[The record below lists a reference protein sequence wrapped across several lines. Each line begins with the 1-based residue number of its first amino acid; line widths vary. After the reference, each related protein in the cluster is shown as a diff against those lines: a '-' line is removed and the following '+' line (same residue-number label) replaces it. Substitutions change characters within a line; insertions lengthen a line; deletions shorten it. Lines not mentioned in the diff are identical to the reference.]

1 MLLPY
6 RSPPLRSPLR
16 CSVAFAL
23 VSGLL
28 PAMAAAQ
35 STRYDIFVNHDA
47 FVAQT
52 GAVAESGSVD
62 GPVGADF
69 VYRAKVKL
77 NGGSGEVANV
87 LLLQQLPAGAIFQEI
102 VAPAGVQCAQPLP
115 QAGDTIEAG
124 AALTCNL
131 ALVTATDFVAVDF
144 RVKLPSA
151 GTDWTAQA
159 SASSSDNADPDA
171 GEAAPNHSRIERTI
185 TTYERADLAVQI
197 LAPVNGASHTQGDK
211 VDYQLQ
217 VRNADSPYA
226 FALKAGEKAQLRF
239 PQPEGTEF
247 QGSPGGNGWV
257 CKLAND
263 TSANQPVPVWS
274 CSYTVPAGQSVGR
287 GQDLPLLSVP
297 LLVKTSGGQVVSAV
311 SVSGETATGQ
321 LFLDADPDNNTD
333 DVQIQ
338 VQPNVNLDMALT
350 KVVNPKVLDKQASA
364 PVPVT
369 YTLSAK
375 RVAGELVPQDIVVTD
390 TLPAGVTF
398 VGATG
403 NDWVCSNNAQIVRC
417 QYSGAFTPNLP
428 QITVKALVDV
438 SSVAAESVINNS
450 AEVSASNEPPANVG
464 ANNQA
469 QASVLVSNKVNLA
482 LSKSTT
488 ASVIASGQQYQYAI
502 KIKNN
507 GPLDV
512 LPGQTMMVTDQLD
525 GQLQFLGVAAGSP
538 WVCSP
543 ASSTATEL
551 GKLLTCTFSG
561 GIAAG
566 STSEL
571 LLNVVAHIDAAN
583 GQFASIA
590 NGAALEGMQ
599 GRDGAPLGQIVSSNK
614 VNISE
619 RQADLSI
626 SKSAAITGGAKAS
639 GAEVVYTLR
648 VKNDVP
654 ENGRNLDLQAAQT
667 VTVTDVIGNLLTDVS
682 AGVLGV
688 KTYDNSRYLTAE
700 VQMPEVPQGQAQGL
714 KAGSTAASDGC
725 SISGDNHQK
734 SATVSCT
741 LRNLP
746 ADPDVEYLVVIK
758 ARQYVDPQD
767 DATQT
772 NTIVNVADVRSPDTA
787 EFNTANNRAQAS
799 VVLEALTDLTV
810 TKQAAPESAAAGQ
823 AITYT
828 LTAKNSGPSQARQV
842 RVTDRLPLDTILVG
856 SAPSIS
862 GGSCSLSGGATF
874 AAGLEITEAN
884 RTMTCVWTDAVAEN
898 AQKTVSYQLRSRAK
912 DYPPQLD
919 NSVLVA
925 SVTPETDL
933 GNNSANE
940 TVPLD
945 KPQVDVL
952 VNMRHTHD
960 GIPLDTGKTQYT
972 ITVTNSGASQS
983 YATGV
988 QMVDQFPAAGS
999 TADFRFVSLDS
1010 VQLAN
1015 GDSRIGLDSC
1025 TVPAAGALASSLVC
1039 DFPWLA
1045 PNESVAI
1052 KFTMEPAA
1060 LLDGRAVGTVN
1071 HRATVAADVEVLGGM
1086 DVSKNNQTTDRT
1098 STYDPAQI
1106 SPEELDKLRYVDL
1119 SLTKTTSATS
1129 AVDVGDLIAY
1139 TLTVKNEED
1148 PAASPR
1154 NDLVNGQAV
1163 VSDVLP
1169 EGLALE
1175 GAAPAG
1181 CSYDEATRALRCEIT
1196 TLNAGEQVALPFSA
1210 KLLSRTEGQTR
1221 VVNSARLTSP
1231 GDTDE
1236 SNNDSHTETPL
1247 ALVDL
1252 ALRKT
1257 VDKAQAA
1264 AGDALT
1270 YTLTVVNN
1278 GPADSREA
1286 SVTDVLPEGLVFVQ
1300 ASPACRFDAG
1310 SRTLGCVLEPLAV
1323 GASVSLTVETT
1334 VDAALQG
1341 PASLVNT
1348 AVVELPG
1355 DSDPSNN
1362 ESSATTTIAGKDNG
1376 GGEGRPGDQTAV
1388 PVPALVP
1395 GTLLLMALAMAGLA
1409 ALRLGRRR

>member
-1 MLLPY
+1 MFHPYWTPALLAKM
-6 RSPPLRSPLR
+6 RGSMA
-16 CSVAFAL
+16 VAL
-23 VSGLL
+23 VSGIL
-28 PAMAAAQ
+28 PGVALAQ
-35 STRYDIFVNHDA
+35 STSYDIFVNHDA

-52 GAVAESGSVD
+52 GGVAESGSVD
-62 GPVGADF
+62 GPAGADF

-77 NGGSGEVANV
+77 NGGKGEVAHVN
-87 LLLQQLPAGAIFQEI
+87 LLQQLPAGAIFQKI
-102 VAPAGVQCAQPLP
+102 VAPAGVHCAEPLP
-115 QAGDTIEAG
+115 KAGDTFQAG
-124 AALTCNL
+124 AALSCTL
-131 ALVTATDFVAVDF
+131 DLVTATDFVAVDF

-151 GTDWTAQA
+151 GTDWTAYA
-159 SASSSDNADPDA
+159 SASSPDNRDPDA
-171 GEAAPNHSRIERTI
+171 SDAEPNHSRIARTI

-197 LAPVNGASHTQGDK
+197 LAPVDGSTHTQGDK
-211 VDYQLQ
+211 VDYQIQ

-226 FALKAGEKAQLRF
+226 FVLKAGEKAIVRF

-247 QGSPGGNGWV
+247 QGSPNGSGWV
-257 CKLAND
+257 CAKAEDN
-263 TSANQPVPVWS
+263 SANQPVPVWS
-274 CSYTVPAGQSVGR
+274 CSYTVPAGQTVAR
-287 GQDLPLLSVP
+287 NTDLPLLSVP
-297 LLVKTSGGQVVSAV
+297 LLVKTSEGQVASAV
-311 SVSGETATGQ
+311 AVSGQTATGQ

-338 VQPNVNLDMALT
+338 VQPNLNLDMALT
-350 KVVNPKVLDKQASA
+350 KDVNPQVLDKQASG

-390 TLPAGVTF
+390 TLPAGVSF
-398 VGATG
+398 VSAEGTG
-403 NDWVCSNNAQIVRC
+403 WDCSHDAQVISC
-417 QYSGAFTPNLP
+417 QYSGAFSASLP
-428 QITVKALVDV
+428 QISVQATVDV
-438 SSVAAESVINNS
+438 ASVAAESVINNS
-450 AEVSASNEPPANVG
+450 AEVSASNESPANQG
-464 ANNQA
+464 ANNKA
-469 QASVLVSNKVNLA
+469 TAGVLVSNKVNLA
-482 LSKSTT
+482 VSKSTS
-488 ASVIASGQQYQYAI
+488 ASVIASGQEYQYAI
-502 KIKNN
+502 TIQNK
-507 GPLDV
+507 GPLAV
-512 LPGQTMMVTDQLD
+512 LPGQTMTVTDQLD
-525 GQLQFLGVAAGSP
+525 GQLQFLGVPADSP

-543 ASSTATEL
+543 ASTTAAQL
-551 GKLLTCTFSG
+551 GPLLTCTFKD

-566 STSEL
+566 GSSVL
-571 LLNVVAHIDAAN
+571 LLNVVAHIDPDK
-583 GQFASIA
+583 GRFASIA
-590 NGAALEGMQ
+590 NGAALTGME
-599 GRDGAPLGQIVSSNK
+599 GRDGAPLNVIADSNS

-619 RQADLSI
+619 SKADLSI
-626 SKSAAITGGAKAS
+626 SKSAEIPGASKAS

-654 ENGRNLDLQAAQT
+654 QGQENADLQMAKT
-667 VTVTDVIGNLLTDVS
+667 VKVTDTIGNLLTDYS

-688 KTYDNSRYLTAE
+688 AAYANNRYLTVD
-700 VQMPEVPQGQAQGL
+700 VQMPALPPEDVQSL
-714 KAGSTAASDGC
+714 KAGNDASSDGC
-725 SISGDNHQK
+725 TISGANDQT

-741 LRNLP
+741 FRNLP
-746 ADPDVEYLVVIK
+746 ADPDVDYVVVIK
-758 ARQYVDPQD
+758 ARQYVDPLD
-767 DATQT
+767 NDTQT
-772 NTIVNVADVRSPDTA
+772 NTLSNEAYVTSPDTA
-787 EFNTANNRAQAS
+787 EFNTDNNHAKAS
-799 VVLEALTDLTV
+799 VVMEALTDLTV
-810 TKQAAPESAAAGQ
+810 TKQATPESAAAGQ

-828 LTAKNSGPSQARQV
+828 LTAKNSGPSKARQV
-842 RVTDRLPLDTILVG
+842 RLTDSLPLNTFWVG
-856 SAPSIS
+856 KAPSIS

-884 RTMTCVWTDAVAEN
+884 RTLTCSWTDAVAEN

-912 DYPPQLD
+912 DYAPQLD
-919 NSVLVA
+919 NSVVVA
-925 SVTPETDL
+925 SATPETDTS
-933 GNNSANE
+933 NNSANE

-952 VNMRHTHD
+952 VNMRHTND

-988 QMVDQFPAAGS
+988 QMQDQFPAAGS

-1015 GDSRIGLDSC
+1015 GDARIGTDSC
-1025 TVPAAGALASSLVC
+1025 TVPAAGALVGSLVC

-1045 PNESVAI
+1045 PGESVAI

-1071 HRATVAADVEVLGGM
+1071 HRATVKADVEELEGM

-1098 STYDPAQI
+1098 STYDPDQV
-1106 SPEELDKLRYVDL
+1106 SPGDLDKLRYVDL
-1119 SLTKTTSATS
+1119 SLSKTSSATA

-1148 PAASPR
+1148 PAANPR

-1181 CSYDEATRALRCEIT
+1181 CDYDQATRALRCEISS
-1196 TLNAGEQVALPFSA
+1196 LNAGEKRDFSFSA
-1210 KLLSRTEGQTR
+1210 KLLSRTEGQTSI
-1221 VVNSARLTSP
+1221 VNTATLTSP

-1236 SNNDSHTETPL
+1236 SNNGSSTETPL

-1252 ALRKT
+1252 ALTKS

-1278 GPADSREA
+1278 GPAASREA

-1300 ASPACRFDAG
+1300 ASPACQFDEG
-1310 SRTLGCVLEPLAV
+1310 SRTLSCALEPLAV
-1323 GASVSLTVETT
+1323 GASVALTVETT

-1348 AVVELPG
+1348 AVVDLPG
-1355 DSDPSNN
+1355 DTDPGNN
-1362 ESSATTTIAGKDNG
+1362 ESTATTTIPGKDNG
-1376 GGEGRPGDQTAV
+1376 GGKPGTQPL
-1388 PVPALVP
+1388 PVPAQSP
-1395 GTLLLMALAMAGLA
+1395 AALLLMALALAGLA
-1409 ALRLGRRR
+1409 AARLGRRAA

>member
-6 RSPPLRSPLR
+6 RSLPLRTTMRGS
-16 CSVAFAL
+16 FAL
-23 VSGLL
+23 ALLLGLM
-28 PAMAAAQ
+28 PAVVAAQ
-35 STRYDIFVNHDA
+35 STQYDIFVNHDA

-52 GAVAESGSVD
+52 GTVAESGSVD

-77 NGGSGEVANV
+77 NGGTGEVSNV
-87 LLLQQLPAGAIFQEI
+87 LLLQQLPAGAIFQGI
-102 VAPAGVQCAQPLP
+102 VAPAGVRCDEPLP
-115 QAGDTIEAG
+115 KAGDTIQAG
-124 AALTCNL
+124 AALRCHL
-131 ALVTATDFVAVDF
+131 PLVTAADFVAVDF
-144 RVKLPSA
+144 RVKLPTA

-159 SASSSDNADPDA
+159 SASSPNNVDPDA
-171 GEAAPNHSRIERTI
+171 GELAPNHSRIERTI

-197 LAPVNGASHTQGDK
+197 LAPVNGATHTQGDK

-226 FALKAGEKAQLRF
+226 FALKAGEKATVRF

-247 QGSPGGNGWV
+247 QGSPGGNGWACQLV
-257 CKLAND
+257 DD

-297 LLVKTSGGQVVSAV
+297 VLVKASGGQVASAV
-311 SVSGETATGQ
+311 SVAGETATGQ

-350 KVVNPKVLDKQASA
+350 KVVNPKVVDKKAAA
-364 PVPVT
+364 PVPVV

-375 RVAGELVPQDIVVTD
+375 RVAGELVPQDIEVTD
-390 TLPAGVTF
+390 TLPAGVSF
-398 VGATG
+398 VSATG
-403 NDWVCSNNAQIVRC
+403 TGWDCSNNAQVVRC
-417 QYSGAFTPNLP
+417 RYSGAFTATLP
-428 QITVKALVDV
+428 QITVHATVDTA
-438 SSVAAESVINNS
+438 SVAAESLVNN
-450 AEVSASNEPPANVG
+450 AAQVSASNESPANVG
-464 ANNQA
+464 DNNKA
-469 QASVLVSNKVNLA
+469 QASVLVSNQVDLA
-482 LSKSTT
+482 VSKSTT
-488 ASVIASGQQYQYAI
+488 ASVIASGQPYQYAV

-512 LPGQTMMVTDQLD
+512 LEGQTITVTDQLD
-525 GQLQFLGVAAGSP
+525 GQLQFTGVPAGSP
-538 WVCSP
+538 WTCSP
-543 ASSTATEL
+543 ESTTATEL
-551 GKLLTCTFSG
+551 GRLLTCTFTG

-566 STSEL
+566 KASEL
-571 LLNVVAHIDAAN
+571 LLNVVAHIDP
-583 GQFASIA
+583 GQGKFATIK
-590 NGAALEGMQ
+590 NGAQVTGVD
-599 GRDGAPLGQIVSSNK
+599 GRGSAAIGHIADSNS
-614 VNISE
+614 VNLSE
-619 RQADLSI
+619 AKADLSI
-626 SKSAAITGGAKAS
+626 SKSAAVTGASAAS
-639 GAEVVYTLR
+639 GAEVVYRLR

-654 ENGRNLDLQAAQT
+654 ADAGNVDLQMART
-667 VTVTDVIGNLLTDVS
+667 VKVTDTVGNLLTSYS

-688 KTYDNSRYLTAE
+688 QPYANGRYLTAE
-700 VQMPEVPQGQAQGL
+700 VTMPGGNGAE
-714 KAGSTAASDGC
+714 SDAC
-725 SISGDNHQK
+725 SISGDNNQK
-734 SATVSCT
+734 SATVTCNF
-741 LRNLP
+741 RNLP
-746 ADPDVEYLVVIK
+746 ADPAAEYLVVIK
-758 ARQYVDPQD
+758 ARQYVDPKD

-772 NTIVNVADVRSPDTA
+772 NTIVNVADVSSPDTA
-787 EFNTANNRAQAS
+787 EFNTGNNRSQAS
-799 VVLEALTDLTV
+799 VELEALTDLTV

-828 LTAKNSGPSQARQV
+828 LTAKNSGPSQARKV
-842 RVTDRLPLDTILVG
+842 SVTDQLPLNTIWVG
-856 SAPSIS
+856 AAPSIA

-884 RTMTCVWTDAVAEN
+884 RTLTCTWTDAVAEK
-898 AQKTVSYQLRSRAK
+898 AQKTVTYQLRSRAK
-912 DYPPQLD
+912 DYPAQLD
-919 NSVLVA
+919 NRVVVA

-933 GNNSANE
+933 SNNSAHE
-940 TVPLD
+940 TVPLNT
-945 KPQVDVL
+945 PQVDVL
-952 VNMRHTHD
+952 VNMRHTND

-1015 GDSRIGLDSC
+1015 GDARFSTDSC
-1025 TVPAAGALASSLVC
+1025 SVPASGALAGSLVC

-1045 PNESVAI
+1045 PGESVAI
-1052 KFTMEPAA
+1052 KFTMEPAS
-1060 LLDGRAVGTVN
+1060 LLDGRAVGTIN
-1071 HRATVAADVEVLGGM
+1071 HRASVKADVEVLEGV

-1098 STYDPAQI
+1098 STYDPAQV
-1106 SPEELDKLRYVDL
+1106 SPGDLDKLRYVDL
-1119 SLTKTTSATS
+1119 SLTKTASAGD

-1148 PAASPR
+1148 PAANPR
-1154 NDLVNGQAV
+1154 NDLVDGHAV

-1175 GAAPAG
+1175 GAAPDG
-1181 CSYDEATRALRCEIT
+1181 CSYTEATRSLRCEIT
-1196 TLNAGEQVALPFSA
+1196 SLNAGQTRDFRFTA
-1210 KLLSRTEGQTR
+1210 KLLSRPQAQTS
-1221 VVNSARLTSP
+1221 VVNSASLSSP

-1236 SNNDSHTETPL
+1236 SNNDSRTETPL

-1278 GPADSREA
+1278 GPAASREA
-1286 SVTDVLPEGLVFVQ
+1286 SVTDVLPQGLVFVQ
-1300 ASPACRFDAG
+1300 ASPACRFDAD
-1310 SRTLGCVLEPLAV
+1310 SRTLRCALEPLAA
-1323 GASVSLTVETT
+1323 GASVALTVETT

-1348 AVVELPG
+1348 AAVDLAG

-1362 ESSATTTIAGKDNG
+1362 ESTAATTIPGKDSG
-1376 GGEGRPGDQTAV
+1376 GNEGKPDGKPAV
-1388 PVPALVP
+1388 PVPVP
-1395 GTLLLMALAMAGLA
+1395 TLAPAGLLLMALAMAALA
-1409 ALRLGRRR
+1409 ALRLGRRSR